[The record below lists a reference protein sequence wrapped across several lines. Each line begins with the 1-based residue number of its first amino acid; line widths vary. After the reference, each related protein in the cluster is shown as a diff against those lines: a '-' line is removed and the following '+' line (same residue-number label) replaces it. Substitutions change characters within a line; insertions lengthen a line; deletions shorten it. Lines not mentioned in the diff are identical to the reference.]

1 MVMGDS
7 WFAVQSQAHA
17 EEKAARHLGNQGF
30 KAYLPRYRRRIRHA
44 RRNMMVLRP
53 LFPGYLFVN
62 LDPEMCRWRAVNGT
76 IGVREILT
84 NGDVPLAVPDAIIA
98 EIMAREDE
106 TGAVKLAPPSFL
118 RGQTVRLL
126 EGPLADMNGLFEEM
140 RDETRAVLLVS
151 LLGRQVRMQ
160 VSIAAVTAAA

>member
-1 MVMGDS
+1 MMPAS
-7 WFAVQSQAHA
+7 WFAVRSQAHA

-44 RRNMMVLRP
+44 RRNVMALRP

-62 LDPEMCRWRAVNGT
+62 LDPDVCRWRAVNGT

-84 NGDVPLAVPDAIIA
+84 NGDMPLMVPDAIIN

-106 TGAVKLAPPSFL
+106 TGAVKLAPPSFV
-118 RGQTVRLL
+118 RGQIVRLM

-140 RDETRAVLLVS
+140 RDENRVVLLVS

-160 VSIAAVTAAA
+160 VSVAAVVAAA